1 MIKEK
6 IKLGNILIEKGLITV
21 EELANSLIIQKK
33 NNYKKRL
40 GEIFIDEGYVSEK
53 ELMDILAMQFKL
65 EYIDLF
71 GQNINFKNLENYSI
85 SILKNAMAIPFK
97 EDEDYIYIATSDPLN
112 SEALEIL
119 ERAVEARYSKGVK
132 LYLALKNDVKHIFER
147 YDIIQTTKSLVE
159 QVKKE
164 ISSDKSGV
172 KIVKEQS
179 AIMQLIEQIIKTA
192 IVNYASDIHIEPDNF
207 RVSVRIRVDGVLKE
221 ISVFDLDVYSA
232 LTSRIKILANLDISE
247 RRKAQ
252 DGRFSMVVD
261 EKNYDFRMSTTP
273 TLFGESIVLRI
284 LDQAKVLLKLD
295 EIGLEDRNL
304 EIFNELIKS
313 PYGMIFITGPTGSG
327 KTTTLYAALNEV
339 KSLEN
344 KVLTVEDPIEYQ
356 LPLVQQIQTND
367 KINFTFLDALK
378 SFLRQDPDIIMVG
391 EVRDK
396 GTLGAAIQA
405 SLTGHL
411 VFSTLHT
418 NDAPSAITRMLQMGL
433 APFLISDSLLAVV
446 AQRLVRRVCPKC
458 KREYKP
464 SNDIIKKISKYLPK
478 EYKFY
483 KGEGCHHCGMSG
495 YRGRIMICEILQVDD
510 EISQL
515 ISNEENKYK
524 IEKVAIENGFEP
536 MVIDGL
542 NKALR
547 GLTTPEEV
555 LRVAKVKG

>member
-21 EELANSLIIQKK
+21 EELANSLILQKK